1 MEHDIIQSVLKYKEV
16 ISSLQSIGTIL
27 GLIIAGI
34 WALRRFH
41 YERPYQGSLEV
52 TINGSLFASNTSAN
66 LMHLFIHVRNI
77 GKAAIKIG
85 NSTDISHHSSIKV
98 YAVSGSA
105 KLLPDDINST
115 SGTINTDLTTS
126 KFSEQIIDLDFV
138 ELFKPW
144 FEDRKYAILESGE
157 GETYSLDFAVDKS
170 IGVILVHVTIYETR
184 TNKSLGRPYY
194 WREYAMINCLSDK
207 RMT

>member
-1 MEHDIIQSVLKYKEV
+1 MGQDIIQLLLKYKEV

-52 TINGSLFASNTSAN
+52 TINGSLFASNSSAN

-85 NSTDISHHSSIKV
+85 NSADISHHSSIKV
-98 YAVSGSA
+98 YAVSRSA
-105 KLLPDDINST
+105 KLLPNYINST

-126 KFSEQIIDLDFV
+126 QFSEQIIDLDFV

-144 FEDRKYAILESGE
+144 FEDRKYALLESGE
-157 GETYSLDFAVDKS
+157 GETYSLDIAIDKS
-170 IGVILVHVTIYETR
+170 VGVILVQVTIYETR
-184 TNKSLGRPYY
+184 MNRALGRPYY
-194 WREYAMINCLSDK
+194 WREYAMINCK
-207 RMT
+207 ETT

>member
-1 MEHDIIQSVLKYKEV
+1 MEQNIIQFLLKYKEV

-27 GLIIAGI
+27 GLIIAAI

-52 TINGSLFASNTSAN
+52 TITGSLYASNSSAN
-66 LMHLFIHVRNI
+66 LMHLFIHVKNI

-85 NSTDISHHSSIKV
+85 NATNISHHSSIKV
-98 YAVSGSA
+98 YAVSRTS
-105 KLLPDDINST
+105 KLLPDGINNT

-170 IGVILVHVTIYETR
+170 VGVILVHVTIYETR

-194 WREYAMINCLSDK
+194 WREYTMINCK
-207 RMT
+207 ETT